1 MNSVSAAVAPAQ
13 LQYSISAAIR
23 NIIGDDSEAVQ
34 TIVLEG
40 MAASEAQDEAQR
52 SPNTSPGQTTTIA
65 EDEHN
70 LRPPPP
76 IGSPT
81 SMVPQGEPPL
91 GVKWQ
96 RDLNRTRELFVSTPI
111 AFAARQRRIEGIIRD
126 FTTHVTSVVEQTF
139 SLMLQSQWWKRRA
152 RGSLLVHMGSRAE
165 VVERVQRQLD
175 AGEPHGL
182 NELMEGWLEQD
193 ADSFVLDGIEYSLLH
208 TDKNM
213 TGHVEQVQRE
223 LLEDFNRRNPQ
234 QAAQTT
240 LPEHLHSLSSML
252 AFERIRKAAH
262 REVKTRRQLLGH
274 HYMETYCQ
282 TPLCCAVDFM
292 GLTFMAE
299 AACGFTRQ
307 TCQGGLFL
315 STTDQYRR
323 VFAQGDAV
331 PGNNISAHLQRAISV
346 SCFLK
351 MHPKCGV
358 TGYVPVDL
366 QVQVPSDGTVYL
378 RCSRRMFPPVL
389 ALLGGVRP
397 PSTLG
402 ATHPLAQQAGCRL
415 KAEFLEVLSDY
426 GGAPTSSSQG
436 LALSPDCWL
445 DEPSRSIDNNDS
457 ECLQVNQVLHDK
469 TIPLVGEIIG
479 RLDEMLRLDNVRAPS
494 SQLHSRS
501 PSRTTD
507 ARAAASA
514 WLPQFASN
522 FTGATLKSLL
532 HTYGVNLCF
541 LGRIVEWVVGSIAA
555 HTTMNAAS
563 AAKYSCSTSSPAPS
577 LVALDSVFLQGHPMI
592 RLLRLEM
599 CSRAL
604 RVIVQAEQRRKV
616 ALYVTAVVPKK
627 QRRRQSGSH
636 SANDH
641 SPELESL
648 RRVVGEAMCEVMC
661 RCSGELM
668 ASQSGDDATFW
679 LNELIPMVQALFGCT
694 IPFTRA
700 GASTSTAPG
709 DSRVLGLSTAA
720 RVRTRAL
727 RQDEGG
733 EVELRSR
740 PMRLASLEVAPW
752 GHINDA
758 RFAHAVPT
766 EAYVMSPAHNF
777 QHSPHSSPQRAQQP
791 QTAIDS
797 RCIVSIEP
805 RRANDVES
813 VRLGAC
819 QDYQLTERTCDML
832 SSIVERRLDSPSGF
846 ACRCIP
852 HVVNM
857 ESASLPLDAAALT
870 RLVQGEGKQVEQML
884 LDDMKERKQ
893 RSTSGLSADISLL
906 RSYHSLAITSIF
918 RGSLPSAAEWLT
930 KIKEAFS
937 RDLANNDL
945 GQAMTMALSSRL
957 ELLRRRSQEAT
968 ELASHALLIV
978 SDVGH
983 DTQLLPVCMATLL
996 DSLDAGGVTALK
1008 GRKSEVARQLVPL
1021 CLRYGLPV
1029 GRVAAREATHRI
1041 HVALLP
1047 PKPPVVAMI
1056 IDDKR
1061 HVVSP
1066 MRSRTSPPPSKN
1078 RRTNSLSASQL
1089 EGATGGVAPPQGPP
1103 QYTKRAR
1110 IVLAKPLLRFLGACC
1125 QLMID
1130 ENGAIDAEIASVALH
1145 LLLWTRDVQFV
1156 PLATALLVHSIPST
1170 DSHFRPCCELV
1181 SESLHDWLGNV
1192 ASDGSNVPFR
1202 QLLHML
1208 TTHHSTIR
1216 EPCMLLAYFRQ
1227 QLATRRLQEA
1237 HRHTKDNPLST
1248 ASSER
1253 VLVRGTSSI
1262 LATTKKAQ
1270 SFQRAIHAFAAH
1282 QPGESSTIATEVDE
1296 DRFELQGYYYL
1307 QKDSQLIIGG
1317 GDADSVVVHC
1327 VLYFMRCF
1335 LLQVLDSVPAAS
1347 RCDPQLWDAT
1357 AAAAYGDIV
1366 NLTKFF
1372 SDARLD
1378 VAVLLNRMLSSIL
1391 DEHTLPP
1398 GVVNQRSSLC
1408 LELFSRD
1415 QGNAAT
1421 PVMQSIVDE
1430 RGFRLGSAD
1439 SPVSLVATPFV
1450 WFLHDATYLIVGKQM
1465 ELLGLLD
1472 RHARSEHIAEDEPKK
1487 GPQLEWVKELF
1498 FSCEC
1503 GLELMAALRMVHRHG
1518 SVRDPVQM
1526 YTNKKISVNRSPT
1539 SDGLSPLSKT
1549 THSLSTIFPFTVAQ
1563 AAAPV
1568 VLTDEASPTLS
1579 APPGMLKCTALD
1591 KSHMELVAAIFN
1603 PALVSEE
1610 TVGVPLRR
1618 LIETYVLQPTTF
1630 PSRIAVIADRF
1641 PIQRP
1646 QLWHCYFRCCQAVYE
1661 AHLDLCAPV
1670 LAPHSGGRSDA
1681 QLRDMRTIL
1690 TTILTISAEHLGSF
1704 PNRHILEDALRMCK
1718 QRHGTDGD
1726 HLSIGRGALATSY
1739 QTLGDTSAT
1748 LKTSMQQT
1756 KRHTGHPP
1764 PVSPVRSAMVPEASP
1779 AKVADAGSTFS
1790 SIGRSVSGLSTTATL
1805 HRRLNRLEEPT
1816 VQFRVITPSVTQGDA
1831 VRIEWTLPTR
1841 VPPKYAAV
1849 GLFPAHEGSL
1859 LVLGNAEELHK
1870 GIRFRNWRG
1879 QEEFRAPMKSGK
1891 FIVAFFISPHS
1902 DSLPIEGMQGLLQIE
1917 PRHEH
1922 SGPLPKLRHE
1932 ALQELAAL
1940 PTVSVVSLPSTSTT
1954 CFIPCDSA
1962 TSERAR
1968 NEAMLRRAVREETAP
1983 TKYLKRPLP
1992 QLERSVSAM
2001 SLQAV
2006 SDQMSDA
2013 ATLCC
2018 VKSHTPE
2025 LRSHTSLT
2033 IFKHDHDKVPQAM
2046 KDGQERYLKSLRSIK
2061 SKLETQ
2067 GTLVVLVGSAK

>member
-1 MNSVSAAVAPAQ
+1 MNSVSAGVAPSQ
-13 LQYSISAAIR
+13 LQYSITAAIR
-23 NIIGDDSEAVQ
+23 NIMGDDSESAQ
-34 TIVLEG
+34 TIVLEE
-40 MAASEAQDEAQR
+40 MAATEVVEETQL
-52 SPNTSPGQTTTIA
+52 SPSTSPGQATI
-65 EDEHN
+65 EDTEHS

-76 IGSPT
+76 MGSPVST
-81 SMVPQGEPPL
+81 VPQGELSL
-91 GVKWQ
+91 GLRWQ
-96 RDLNRTRELFVSTPI
+96 RDLNRSRELFVTTPV
-111 AFAARQRRIEGIIRD
+111 AYAARQRRIEGIIRD
-126 FTTHVTSVVEQTF
+126 FTTHAGSVVEQTF
-139 SLMLQSQWWKRRA
+139 GLMLQSHWWKRKS
-152 RGSLLVHMGSRAE
+152 RGSILHLMGSRREAM
-165 VVERVQRQLD
+165 ERVQCQQED
-175 AGEPHGL
+175 EPLGVS
-182 NELMEGWLEQD
+182 ELMEGWLS
-193 ADSFVLDGIEYSLLH
+193 ADSDSFTLDGIEYSLLH
-208 TDKNM
+208 TDANV
-213 TGHVEQVQRE
+213 TGNLEQVQRE
-223 LLEDFNRRNPQ
+223 LLDDFNRRHPNES
-234 QAAQTT
+234 ALTA
-240 LPEHLHSLSSML
+240 LPDHLVALSTML

-262 REVKTRRQLLGH
+262 REVKARKQLLGH

-282 TPLCCAVDFM
+282 TPLCAAIDFM

-299 AACGFTRQ
+299 VACGFSRQ

-315 STTDQYRR
+315 STVDQFKR

-331 PGNNISAHLQRAISV
+331 ASNNISGHLHRAISV
-346 SCFLK
+346 SCYLK
-351 MHPKCGV
+351 NHPKCGV
-358 TGYVPVDL
+358 TGYGPVDL
-366 QVQVPSDGTVYL
+366 QTHVPSDGTVYL
-378 RCSRRMFPPVL
+378 RCCRRIFPPVV
-389 ALLGGVRP
+389 ALMGGIRP

-402 ATHPLAQQAGCRL
+402 ATHPIAQQAGCRL
-415 KAEFLEVLSDY
+415 MPEFLEVLSDY

-436 LALSPDCWL
+436 LALSSDSWL
-445 DEPSRSIDNNDS
+445 DEPSRSIDNSDS
-457 ECLQVNQVLHDK
+457 ECLQVNQVLLDR
-469 TIPLVGEIIG
+469 TIPLLGEIIG
-479 RLDEMLRLDNVRAPS
+479 RLDEMLRSEAPNDTTG
-494 SQLHSRS
+494 LPLPAR
-501 PSRTTD
+501 PNRTMD
-507 ARAAASA
+507 ARAAAAA
-514 WLPQFASN
+514 WLPL
-522 FTGATLKSLL
+522 FTTDFSSITLTSLV

-541 LGRIVEWVVGSIAA
+541 LGRVLEWVVGAIAT
-555 HTTMNAAS
+555 HSTMHSAA
-563 AAKYSCSTSSPAPS
+563 AAKYSCSTAAAPS
-577 LVALDSVFLQGHPMI
+577 LHQLDAAYLQGHPMV

-616 ALYVTAVVPKK
+616 ALYVTSVAMRK
-627 QRRRQSGSH
+627 QRRRQSASH
-636 SANDH
+636 TELP
-641 SPELESL
+641 PELEAL
-648 RRVVGEAMCEVMC
+648 RRVVGEAMCEVLC
-661 RCSGELM
+661 RSSGELM
-668 ASQSGDDATFW
+668 SSQSGDDAAFW
-679 LNELIPMVQALFGCT
+679 TNELIPMVQVLFGCVL
-694 IPFTRA
+694 PFARMNI
-700 GASTSTAPG
+700 STSTAPG

-727 RQDEGG
+727 RHDEGG
-733 EVELRSR
+733 EPELRTR

-752 GHINDA
+752 GHVNDA

-777 QHSPHSSPQRAQQP
+777 QSSPRSSPQRTLSQI
-791 QTAIDS
+791 TIDH
-797 RCIVSIEP
+797 RCTTTLEVLKS
-805 RRANDVES
+805 NKDS

-819 QDYQLTERTCDML
+819 QDYQLAERTCEML

-852 HVVNM
+852 HVVSM
-857 ESASLPLDAAALT
+857 EGATLALDASALT
-870 RLVQGEGKQVEQML
+870 KLVQGEGKQVEALL

-906 RSYHSLAITSIF
+906 RSYHSLALTSMF
-918 RGSLPSAAEWLT
+918 RGSLPSAADWLT
-930 KIKEAFS
+930 KIREAFS

-945 GQAMTMALSSRL
+945 GQAMMMSLSSRL

-968 ELASHALLIV
+968 ELANHALLMV
-978 SDVGH
+978 SDVGRE
-983 DTQLLPVCMATLL
+983 TQLLPVCMATLL
-996 DSLDAGGVTALK
+996 DSLDAGGVSALK

-1047 PKPPVVAMI
+1047 PKPAVVSIAV
-1056 IDDKR
+1056 DDNR

-1066 MRSRTSPPPSKN
+1066 VRSRTSPPTNKT
-1078 RRTNSLSASQL
+1078 RRANSMSASQL
-1089 EGATGGVAPPQGPP
+1089 DGGAGASGAAQGPS
-1103 QYTKRAR
+1103 QYSKRVRVA
-1110 IVLAKPLLRFLGACC
+1110 LPKPLLRFLAACC

-1130 ENGAIDAEIASVALH
+1130 EQGAIDAEVASVAVN
-1145 LLLWTRDVQFV
+1145 LLLWTREIQFI
-1156 PLATALLVHSIPST
+1156 PLATALLVHSIPLT
-1170 DSHFRPCCELV
+1170 DSHFRNCCEV
-1181 SESLHDWLGNV
+1181 VCESLHDWLGHV

-1237 HRHTKDNPLST
+1237 HRSSSNPLAKGSGDP
-1248 ASSER
+1248 

-1270 SFQRAIHAFAAH
+1270 SFQRAIHAFSAL
-1282 QPGESSTIATEVDE
+1282 QSGERCSFSNDTMVDE
-1296 DRFELQGYYYL
+1296 DRVELQGYYYL

-1335 LLQVLDSVPAAS
+1335 LQQVIEGVPAANK
-1347 RCDPQLWDAT
+1347 CDPQLWDASS
-1357 AAAAYGDIV
+1357 AAAYGDIV

-1378 VAVLLNRMLSSIL
+1378 VAVLLNRMLSSLL
-1391 DEHTLPP
+1391 DETTLPQ
-1398 GVVNQRSSLC
+1398 GVVNQRSSLR

-1421 PVMQSIVDE
+1421 PLMQSIADE
-1430 RGFRLGSAD
+1430 HGFRLGSAD
-1439 SPVSLVATPFV
+1439 APVSLFAVPFV

-1472 RHARSEHIAEDEPKK
+1472 HHVRSENVAEDEPKK

-1526 YTNKKISVNRSPT
+1526 YTNKKLFANRSPT
-1539 SDGLSPLSKT
+1539 SDGLPANKAA
-1549 THSLSTIFPFTVAQ
+1549 HSLSSIFPFTVVQ
-1563 AAAPV
+1563 AAPV
-1568 VLTDEASPTLS
+1568 ALPDEALPQLA

-1591 KSHMELVAAIFN
+1591 KSHMELIVAVFN
-1603 PALVSEE
+1603 PTLVTEE

-1618 LIETYVLQPTTF
+1618 LLETYVLHPTTF
-1630 PSRIAVIADRF
+1630 PTRIAVIADRY

-1646 QLWHCYFRCCQAVYE
+1646 HLWNCYFRFCQAMYE
-1661 AHLDLCAPV
+1661 GHLDLCAPI
-1670 LAPHSGGRSDA
+1670 LAPQSGARSET

-1704 PNRHILEDALRMCK
+1704 PNRHVLEDALHMCR
-1718 QRHGTDGD
+1718 QRHGTDMRGID
-1726 HLSIGRGALATSY
+1726 THLSIGRGALATSY
-1739 QTLGDTSAT
+1739 QAQGEASPA
-1748 LKTSMQQT
+1748 LKSSTQI
-1756 KRHTGHPP
+1756 KRSGGHL
-1764 PVSPVRSAMVPEASP
+1764 VSPVRGNAAISEISATKATDV
-1779 AKVADAGSTFS
+1779 DATCS
-1790 SIGRSVSGLSTTATL
+1790 SIARSTSGLSVAV
-1805 HRRLNRLEEPT
+1805 HRRILDEPT
-1816 VQFRVITPSVTQGDA
+1816 TQFRILNPLVTHGDA

-1841 VPPKYAAV
+1841 VPPKYAAI
-1849 GLFPAHEGSL
+1849 GLFHSHMSGP
-1859 LVLGNAEELHK
+1859 LVSANAEDMHK
-1870 GIRFRNWRG
+1870 GLRFRNWRG
-1879 QEEFRAPMKSGK
+1879 QEEFRAPMKTGK
-1891 FIVAFFISPHS
+1891 FVVVFFTSPHS
-1902 DSLPIEGMQGLLQIE
+1902 DALPVEGMQGVLQVE
-1917 PRHEH
+1917 PRSEH

-1932 ALQELAAL
+1932 ALQELASL
-1940 PTVSVVSLPSTSTT
+1940 PVVSVVNLPSSSTT

-1968 NEAMLRRAVREETAP
+1968 NEAMLRRAVRQETV
-1983 TKYLKRPLP
+1983 TLKHSRKPLP

-2001 SLQAV
+2001 SMQAV
-2006 SDQMSDA
+2006 SEQMSDA

-2025 LRSHTSLT
+2025 PRSHSSFT
-2033 IFKHDHDKVPQAM
+2033 IFKHDHDGVAQA
-2046 KDGQERYLKSLRSIK
+2046 KRDGHEKYLKSLRSMK